1 MKKSTIIYHVSAAVL
16 WSVMAAC
23 TREADIPATPEEF
36 CPERELQFSVESGA
50 PVTRGAAAE
59 DAIARTGIIDLGQ
72 TEEGTP
78 LRFVDRI
85 TLPGIPS
92 DTVRTKGTPA
102 TEANV
107 QTLYGRFSSVAYD
120 VTTAVTVGG
129 ESTFN
134 FDYKTVSGKW
144 THVFDSNPFASH
156 DNLYFFAWMPEKP
169 DGTTF
174 NPSDKTISFSY
185 TVPADAAA
193 QKDLLFGGKATTKA
207 TYDANPT
214 EAFPIT
220 FHHALAGVKFAIGND
235 LNNTQI
241 KRVSLKNV
249 VKSGSVVISLETPP
263 AVAWTPGAVKA
274 DYSFDVP
281 AVTEES
287 GVKNLNDAELSLT
300 FWLIPQTLGADAELV
315 VTYTIAGGA
324 EKTVSVKVNE
334 ALGGALTL
342 AAGELHTFTLNPNEV
357 NVKVTDTVAEEL
369 SDVVITNSGNVAAI
383 LRAVVVANWQ
393 DAGGNIVAPWDF
405 EPSEFEGLPGT
416 GWTLKADGFYY
427 TTTTVEPGGNAPAL
441 FTRYTPP
448 ATPPVTGAHLVMDIA
463 VQAVDS
469 KPSSWAE

>member
-1 MKKSTIIYHVSAAVL
+1 MKKSTIIYLVSAAAL
-16 WSVMAAC
+16 WSATAAC
-23 TREADIPATPEEF
+23 TREADIPATPEDF

-50 PVTRGAAAE
+50 PVTRGAAEE

-92 DTVRTKGTPA
+92 GAVQTKGTPA
-102 TEANV
+102 TEANL
-107 QTLYGRFSSVAYD
+107 QTLYGSFSSVAYD
-120 VTTAVTVGG
+120 GTTPVTVGG

-134 FDYKTVSGKW
+134 FDYKTVSRKW

-156 DNLYFFAWMPEKP
+156 DDLYFFAWMPEKP
-169 DGTTF
+169 DGTAF
-174 NPSDKTISFSY
+174 DPSAKTISFSY
-185 TVPADAAA
+185 TVPADAAD

-207 TYDANPT
+207 AYDANPT

-241 KRVSLKNV
+241 KRVSLQNV
-249 VKSGSVVISLETPP
+249 VKSGSVVISPETPS
-263 AVAWTPGAVKA
+263 VEWTLGAVKA
-274 DYSFDVP
+274 DFSFDVP
-281 AVTEES
+281 AVTKEG

-300 FWLIPQTLGADAELV
+300 FWLIPQTLGADAELE

-324 EKTVSVKVNE
+324 EKTVSTKVNE

-369 SDVVITNSGNVAAI
+369 SDVVITNSGNVAAV
-383 LRAVVVANWQ
+383 LRAVIVANWQ
-393 DAGGNIVAPWDF
+393 DADGNIVAPWDF
-405 EPSEFEGLPGT
+405 VSSEFEGLPGE
-416 GWTLKADGFYY
+416 GWTLKSDGFYY
-427 TTTTVEPGGNAPAL
+427 TSEAVAPGENAPAL
-441 FTRYTPP
+441 FTSYTPP
-448 ATPPVTGAHLVMDIA
+448 AEPVTGAHLVMDIA
-463 VQAVDS
+463 VQAVNT
-469 KPSSWAE
+469 KPDSWAD

>member
-1 MKKSTIIYHVSAAVL
+1 MKKSTILYFASAAAL

-23 TREADIPATPEEF
+23 TREADIPENPEDHF
-36 CPERELQFSVESGA
+36 PESELQFSVESGA

-92 DTVRTKGTPA
+92 DTVQTKGTPA
-102 TEANV
+102 TKDNV
-107 QTLYGRFSSVAYD
+107 QTLYGTFSSVAYD
-120 VTTAVTVGG
+120 GTTAVTVSG
-129 ESTFN
+129 ESVIRFA
-134 FDYKTVSGKW
+134 YKAVSGKW
-144 THVFDSNPFASH
+144 THVFDSYPFASH

-169 DGTTF
+169 DGTVF
-174 NPSDKTISFSY
+174 DPSAKTISFSY

-207 TYDANPT
+207 AYDANPT

-235 LNNTQI
+235 FNGTQI
-241 KRVSLKNV
+241 KRASLKNV
-249 VKSGSVVISLETPP
+249 VKSGSVVISPETPS
-263 AVAWTPGAVKA
+263 VVWTPGESKA

-281 AVTEES
+281 AVTETG

-300 FWLIPQTLGADAELV
+300 FWLIPQTLGADAELE
-315 VTYTIAGGA
+315 VTYIIAGGA
-324 EKTVSVKVNE
+324 EKTVSTKVNE

-357 NVKVTDTVAEEL
+357 NVTVTDNVAEEL
-369 SDVVITNSGNVAAI
+369 SDVEIKNSGNVAAI

-405 EPSEFEGLPGT
+405 VSSEFEGLPGE
-416 GWTLKADGFYY
+416 GWTLKSDGFYY
-427 TTTTVEPGGNAPAL
+427 TSEAVAPGENAPAL

-448 ATPPVTGAHLVMDIA
+448 TTPPVTGAHLVMDIA
-463 VQAVDS
+463 VQAVNT
-469 KPSSWAE
+469 KPDSWAD

>member
-1 MKKSTIIYHVSAAVL
+1 MKKSTIIYLVSAAAL
-16 WSVMAAC
+16 WSATAAC
-23 TREADIPATPEEF
+23 TREADIPATPEDF

-59 DAIARTGIIDLGQ
+59 DAIARTGVIDLGQ

-107 QTLYGRFSSVAYD
+107 QTLYGTFSSVAYD
-120 VTTAVTVGG
+120 GATAVTVDG

-169 DGTTF
+169 DGTVF
-174 NPSDKTISFSY
+174 NPSAKTISFSY
-185 TVPADAAA
+185 TVPTDAAD

-207 TYDANPT
+207 AYDDNPT
-214 EAFPIT
+214 KAFPIT
-220 FHHALAGVKFAIGND
+220 FYHALAGVKFAIGND

-249 VKSGSVVISLETPP
+249 VKSGSVVISLKTP
-263 AVAWTPGAVKA
+263 AVTWTPDADKA

-281 AVTEES
+281 AVTEEG

-300 FWLIPQTLGADAELV
+300 FWLIPQTLGADAELE
-315 VTYTIAGGA
+315 VTYTIDGGA
-324 EKTVSVKVNE
+324 EKTVSAKVND

-357 NVKVTDTVAEEL
+357 NVKVTDKVAEKL
-369 SDVVITNSGNVAAI
+369 SDVEIKNNGNVAAV
-383 LRAVVVANWQ
+383 LRAVIVANWQ

-427 TTTTVEPGGNAPAL
+427 TTTTVEPGENAPAL

-448 ATPPVTGAHLVMDIA
+448 TASPVTGAHLVMDIA
-463 VQAVDS
+463 VQAVNT
-469 KPSSWAE
+469 KPASWAD

>member
-1 MKKSTIIYHVSAAVL
+1 MKKSTIIYLVSAAAL
-16 WSVMAAC
+16 WSATAAC
-23 TREADIPATPEEF
+23 TREADIPEYPEDHF
-36 CPERELQFSVESGA
+36 PESELQFSVESGA

-107 QTLYGRFSSVAYD
+107 QTLYGTFSSVAYD
-120 VTTAVTVGG
+120 GPTAVTVGG
-129 ESTFN
+129 KSTFN

-169 DGTTF
+169 DGTAF
-174 NPSDKTISFSY
+174 DPSTRKITFSY
-185 TVPADAAA
+185 TVPTDAAD
-193 QKDLLFGGKATTKA
+193 QKDLLFGGEATTKA
-207 TYDANPT
+207 AYDANPT

-249 VKSGSVVISLETPP
+249 VKSGSVVISLETP
-263 AVAWTPGAVKA
+263 AVAWTLGAVKA

-281 AVTEES
+281 AVTETG

-300 FWLIPQTLGADAELV
+300 FWLIPQTLGADAELE

-324 EKTVSVKVNE
+324 EKTVSAKVNE
-334 ALGGALTL
+334 ALGGGALTL

-357 NVKVTDTVAEEL
+357 NVTVTDTVADDL
-369 SDVVITNSGNVAAI
+369 SAIVIKNSGNVAAV
-383 LRAVVVANWQ
+383 LRAVIVANWQ
-393 DAGGNIVAPWDF
+393 DADGNIVAPWDF
-405 EPSEFEGLPGT
+405 VSSEFEGLPGE
-416 GWTLKADGFYY
+416 GWTLKSDGFYY
-427 TTTTVEPGGNAPAL
+427 TSEAVAPGENAPAL
-441 FTRYTPP
+441 FTSYTPP
-448 ATPPVTGAHLVMDIA
+448 AEPVTGARLVMDVA